1 MELSRWSKD
10 HYLWKCRMSHEE
22 KESFLTDDPEI
33 SSQRWC
39 LLSFISPENVLN
51 RKDPFFFAAFLRQYE
66 LQVRTKA
73 VEEFLVKTITK
84 FNAQLEDE
92 SNKLSAADLSGAAV
106 LCRKSMLQ
114 IEPFVTEFQKFSK
127 EKQKELSI
135 SKLQEEYDD
144 FMFKNQVQLEDDFY
158 AKNDFRTT
166 VRGLK
171 IRGAYSTREEAES
184 RAKKLQKMDADHNI
198 FVGQIGKWLP
208 WDPAPS
214 AIPDQEYAE
223 DQLNT
228 LMKKYKENEEAR
240 EVFHKEQRDRAKKT
254 AKGVV
259 SMPAAEQGG
268 NYNSSKNLTVS
279 KAEDAEASVPSLG
292 SGASEFAGMFS
303 GPADL
308 AIQRKMERK

>member
-1 MELSRWSKD
+1 MKG
-10 HYLWKCRMSHEE
+10 RMSNEE
-22 KESFLTDDPEI
+22 KESFLSDDPEI
-33 SSQRWC
+33 ASQRWS

-66 LQVRTKA
+66 LHIRTKA
-73 VEEFLVKTITK
+73 IEEFLVKTVTK
-84 FNAQLEDE
+84 FNSQMEEE

-114 IEPFVTEFQKFSK
+114 IEPYVTDFQKFVK
-127 EKQKELSI
+127 EKQKELSS

-198 FVGQIGKWLP
+198 FVGQVGKWLP

-228 LMKKYKENEEAR
+228 LMKKYKENEDAR
-240 EVFHKEQRDRAKKT
+240 EVFHKEQRDRAKKSS

-259 SMPAAEQGG
+259 SMPSADAA
-268 NYNSSKNLTVS
+268 NDYNSSKNVTVS
-279 KAEDAEASVPSLG
+279 RTEDVPSLG
-292 SGASEFAGMFS
+292 SGSSEFAGMFS
-303 GPADL
+303 GPVDL
-308 AIQRKMERK
+308 AIQRKMERESK

>member
-1 MELSRWSKD
+1 
-10 HYLWKCRMSHEE
+10 MSHEE
-22 KESFLTDDPEI
+22 KESFLNDDPDI
-33 SSQRWC
+33 PSQRWC

-66 LQVRTKA
+66 LQVRVKA
-73 VEEFLVKTITK
+73 LEEQLVKTIKT
-84 FNAQLEDE
+84 FNSKMEEE
-92 SNKLSAADLSGAAV
+92 SNRLNALDLSGAA
-106 LCRKSMLQ
+106 LQCRKSMLQ
-114 IEPFVTEFQKFSK
+114 IEPFITDLQKFVK
-127 EKQKELSI
+127 EKQKELGA

-144 FMFKNQVQLEDDFY
+144 FIFKYGAQLEDDFY

-208 WDPAPS
+208 WDPSPS
-214 AIPDQEYAE
+214 AIADHEYAE
-223 DQLNT
+223 DQLNS

-240 EVFHKEQRDRAKKT
+240 EVFHKEQRDKAKKT
-254 AKGVV
+254 KGVV
-259 SMPAAEQGG
+259 SMPGSESAD
-268 NYNSSKNLTVS
+268 YNSSKNVTVS
-279 KAEDAEASVPSLG
+279 KAEDESVPSLG
-292 SGASEFAGMFS
+292 TGSSEFSGMFS

-308 AIQRKMERK
+308 AIQRKIEREGK

>member
-1 MELSRWSKD
+1 
-10 HYLWKCRMSHEE
+10 MSNVE
-22 KESFLTDDPEI
+22 KEESFLSDDPDI
-33 SSQRWC
+33 PSQRWC

-66 LQVRTKA
+66 LQVRVKCL
-73 VEEFLVKTITK
+73 EEFLVKTVQR
-84 FNAQLEDE
+84 FNAKMEEE
-92 SNKLSAADLSGAAV
+92 SNRLSAADLSGAAV
-106 LCRKSMLQ
+106 LCRNSMLQ
-114 IEPFVTEFQKFSK
+114 IEPFITDFQKFSK
-127 EKQKELSI
+127 DKQRELSA

-144 FMFKNQVQLEDDFY
+144 FMYKNGAQLEDDFY

-198 FVGQIGKWLP
+198 FVGQVGKWLP

-214 AIPDQEYAE
+214 AIAEHEYAE

-240 EVFHKEQRDRAKKT
+240 EQFHKEQRSRAKNKS
-254 AKGVV
+254 VV
-259 SMPAAEQGG
+259 SMPGG
-268 NYNSSKNLTVS
+268 SQQEGDYNSSKNVS
-279 KAEDAEASVPSLG
+279 VSRVEEDSSVPSLG
-292 SGASEFAGMFS
+292 TDASSFSGMFS

-308 AIQRKMERK
+308 AIQRKMERDAKKD

>member
-1 MELSRWSKD
+1 MED
-10 HYLWKCRMSHEE
+10 RMSNVE
-22 KESFLTDDPEI
+22 KEESFLSDDPDI
-33 SSQRWC
+33 PSQRWC

-66 LQVRTKA
+66 LQVRVKCL
-73 VEEFLVKTITK
+73 EEFLVKTVQR
-84 FNAQLEDE
+84 FNAKMEEE

-106 LCRKSMLQ
+106 LCRNSMLQ
-114 IEPFVTEFQKFSK
+114 IEPFITDFQKFSK
-127 EKQKELSI
+127 DKQRELSA

-144 FMFKNQVQLEDDFY
+144 FMYKNGAQLEDDFY

-198 FVGQIGKWLP
+198 FVGQVGKWLP

-214 AIPDQEYAE
+214 AIAEHEYAE

-240 EVFHKEQRDRAKKT
+240 EQFHKEQRSRAKNKS
-254 AKGVV
+254 VV
-259 SMPAAEQGG
+259 SMPGATQQEGD
-268 NYNSSKNLTVS
+268 YNSSKNVS
-279 KAEDAEASVPSLG
+279 VSRVEEDSSVPSLG
-292 SGASEFAGMFS
+292 TDASSFSGMFS

-308 AIQRKMERK
+308 AIQRKMERDTKK